1 MPLEHDES
9 LTGQRTVVVGAGAVG
24 FALSDF
30 VLSGFA
36 GAPRSEVGTF
46 GGAGLSPS
54 HPTAQAP
61 TQSVRTNAN
70 GFRIVVPFVVNC
82 PSPASSWPAL

>member
-1 MPLEHDES
+1 VSRPDES
-9 LTGQRTVVVGAGAVG
+9 SEQVGYFLSGDVVVGAGAAG

-30 VLSGFA
+30 ALSGFA

-70 GFRIVVPFVVNC
+70 GFRIVVTLC
-82 PSPASSWPAL
+82 C